1 MNENENIKIEKIKVV
16 VDGELQTFTVVTDKK
31 AELLKKS
38 VFALEHSVKSV
49 HREILQSIK
58 DENELEKRLE
68 TEFIDVAHWWIEIND
83 DLTLNVTEEP
93 NGLYHVSLSGKYI
106 GSIEG
111 SYILIDKLIMDEF
124 KKNKDDKTYLSTIL
138 LNKIYGLKN
147 VDPLRISIERII
159 EAKKINFIT
168 PQLF

>member
-1 MNENENIKIEKIKVV
+1 MDNNGNIKVESINVV
-16 VDGELQTFTVVTDKK
+16 VEGELIKQYIITDRGK
-31 AELLKKS
+31 ELLEKS

-58 DENELEKRLE
+58 DENEVEKRLE
-68 TEFIDVAHWWIEIND
+68 KVFVGVAHWWIEIND

-106 GSIEG
+106 GNIEG
-111 SYILIDKLIMDEF
+111 SYTLIDKLIFDEF
-124 KKNKDDKTYLSTIL
+124 KKKKDDKTYLSTIL

-147 VDPLRISIERII
+147 VDPLRISIENII
-159 EAKKINFIT
+159 KAKKIIKSI
-168 PQLF
+168 LK

>member
-1 MNENENIKIEKIKVV
+1 MDNNGNIKVESINVV
-16 VDGELQTFTVVTDKK
+16 VDGELIKQYIITDREK
-31 AELLKKS
+31 ELLEKS

-58 DENELEKRLE
+58 DKNEVEKRLE
-68 TEFIDVAHWWIEIND
+68 KQFAGVAHWWIEIND

-106 GSIEG
+106 GNIEG
-111 SYILIDKLIMDEF
+111 SYTLIDKLILDEF
-124 KKNKDDKTYLSTIL
+124 KKKKDDKTYLSTIL

-147 VDPLRISIERII
+147 VDPLRISIENII
-159 EAKKINFIT
+159 KAKKIIKSI
-168 PQLF
+168 LK